1 VAAVGTRAGL
11 RPIARS
17 DDERRLAHRRSRAVR
32 SIGAEFGGIVE
43 TNLERRAGR
52 ATVESSPDRP
62 SRVDILERDRRLR
75 TSGHPAVS
83 RQEDDDERSEN
94 CESETTVFDDGESTP
109 SSDENATNADEFGT
123 LSGTSKTARIDNDSF
138 GTALEPQSDDDR
150 YRALGAAL
158 DAGGAVSVRGLLED
172 DEFLPELPTVESN
185 ETRIEFADGCA
196 PVDVPRRRRR
206 PSGRDSSGSIPAR
219 SRRRESRISSGAPLR
234 RIFV

>member
-1 VAAVGTRAGL
+1 V
-11 RPIARS
+11 PP
-17 DDERRLAHRRSRAVR
+17 
-32 SIGAEFGGIVE
+32 
-43 TNLERRAGR
+43 
-52 ATVESSPDRP
+52 SSPAPDRP
-62 SRVDILERDRRLR
+62 SGSTSSSEIDGFELR
-75 TSGHPAVS
+75 GTPAVS

-109 SSDENATNADEFGT
+109 SSDENATNADEFRT

-172 DEFLPELPTVESN
+172 DEFLPELPTVESMRLASSSP
-185 ETRIEFADGCA
+185 TG
-196 PVDVPRRRRR
+196 VR
-206 PSGRDSSGSIPAR
+206 PSTSPGDGDDRAVGIRVGR
-219 SRRRESRISSGAPLR
+219 SRLARDDANLGSVVGRPLR